1 MLDKVASTICVG
13 LLINLAALLLKYNT
27 VLGLVVVV
35 RQNSSNALLLGN
47 IQLTE
52 ENSLPGIF
60 MTLIVR
66 MPDLKLF
73 FWLPFY

>member
-1 MLDKVASTICVG
+1 MNIE
-13 LLINLAALLLKYNT
+13 YNT

-35 RQNSSNALLLGN
+35 QQNSLLALLLRN

-66 MPDLKLF
+66 MPDFKLF

>member
-1 MLDKVASTICVG
+1 MNI
-13 LLINLAALLLKYNT
+13 KYST

-35 RQNSSNALLLGN
+35 RQNSSNALLLRN

-52 ENSLPGIF
+52 KNSLPGIF

-73 FWLPFY
+73 FWLPFISINTVNHYS

>member
-1 MLDKVASTICVG
+1 MN
-13 LLINLAALLLKYNT
+13 INCLRPRGRCAT
-27 VLGLVVVV
+27 T
-35 RQNSSNALLLGN
+35 NALLLRN

-66 MPDLKLF
+66 MLDLKSF

>member
-1 MLDKVASTICVG
+1 MNI
-13 LLINLAALLLKYNT
+13 KYNT

-35 RQNSSNALLLGN
+35 QENSSNALLLRN

-52 ENSLPGIF
+52 ENSLPGMF